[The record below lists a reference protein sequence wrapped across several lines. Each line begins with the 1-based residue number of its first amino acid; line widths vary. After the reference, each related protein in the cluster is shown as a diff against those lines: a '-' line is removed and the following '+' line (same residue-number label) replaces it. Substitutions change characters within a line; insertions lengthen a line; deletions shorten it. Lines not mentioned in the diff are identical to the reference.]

1 MTDAKDINPG
11 REPDGIGR
19 AASDC
24 GDLVELDVWTSGKSV
39 ARAEFRVE
47 GCSNTLAAAAAAA
60 ALAEGRS
67 FGEILGLQPDDV
79 LDRIAGLPEGA
90 RHVADLAVAALHAAV
105 LDAIGN
111 QAEPWKR
118 AYRSRTPM

>member
-1 MTDAKDINPG
+1 MDETKDASVAGD
-11 REPDGIGR
+11 PDGIGR
-19 AASDC
+19 SASDC

-39 ARAEFRVE
+39 VRAAFRVE
-47 GCSNTLAAAAAAA
+47 GCSNTLAAAAAAV

-79 LDRIAGLPEGA
+79 LERIAGLPEGA
-90 RHVADLAVAALHAAV
+90 RHVADLAVAALHSAV

-111 QAEPWKR
+111 KAEPWKR
-118 AYRSRTPM
+118 AYRNRTPT